1 MPESNKIDDPKMLK
15 KELKKLSHEA
25 KMRKK
30 QLKRERKMRKLQM
43 KKAKKEAVLRKKLA
57 AKGVKI
63 PPKSETKKPEKAS
76 EMAESKLPEA
86 EIISDADVWT
96 PKSARKL
103 DEIQKMIDRMDH
115 SGVKSLKERYKIRY
129 GEDLEIPDIY
139 ETKVSLEVETA
150 EEIGEL
156 ESPLI
161 SSTSAEISEQSET
174 AKSAKRTGIF
184 GKTKK
189 ADKTAK
195 IKIEKISRPL
205 RFIDYR
211 TPCYLRDKMGATGGG
226 GKRAVLLIIDLILN
240 IILSPIKII
249 TTIIYIFKDR
259 RKEKLTST
267 TDKDSV
273 KPQPTS

>member
-189 ADKTAK
+189 ADKTTK
-195 IKIEKISRPL
+195 IKIEKSSRPL
-205 RFIDYR
+205 RFLDYR
-211 TPCYLRDKMGATGGG
+211 TPWYLRDKMGATGGG

>member
-103 DEIQKMIDRMDH
+103 EEIQKMIDRMDH

-139 ETKVSLEVETA
+139 ETKVRS
-150 EEIGEL
+150 GN
-156 ESPLI
+156 
-161 SSTSAEISEQSET
+161 
-174 AKSAKRTGIF
+174 R
-184 GKTKK
+184 
-189 ADKTAK
+189 
-195 IKIEKISRPL
+195 
-205 RFIDYR
+205 
-211 TPCYLRDKMGATGGG
+211 
-226 GKRAVLLIIDLILN
+226 
-240 IILSPIKII
+240 
-249 TTIIYIFKDR
+249 
-259 RKEKLTST
+259 
-267 TDKDSV
+267 
-273 KPQPTS
+273 